1 MSIHYFHIS
10 GFIKITH
17 PFLHEHFQGL
27 FPGGIHSIF
36 ETAET
41 DIRLVD
47 RGEKFR
53 DGLAEFHFGCTWEK
67 IFLKQQFKV
76 KPQAVDAAV

>member
-17 PFLHEHFQGL
+17 PFFHKHFQGL
-27 FPGGIHSIF
+27 FPGGIHGIF
-36 ETAET
+36 KTAET

-53 DGLAEFHFGCTWEK
+53 DGLTKSEACTR
-67 IFLKQQFKV
+67 
-76 KPQAVDAAV
+76 